1 MFLELDQFGQPLLAI
16 MKFLVPVKLMLEHE
30 FVLTDNT
37 FIFPKALRDMNHGL
51 KVNSTSYTGISPTQ
65 YDAILFSIKTLNP
78 VDQIVSQTCRS

>member
-37 FIFPKALRDMNHGL
+37 FILPETLRDMNHGL
-51 KVNSTSYTGISPTQ
+51 KVDSTSYTGISPTQ
-65 YDAILFSIKTLNP
+65 YDVILFSIKTFNP
-78 VDQIVSQTCRS
+78 VD